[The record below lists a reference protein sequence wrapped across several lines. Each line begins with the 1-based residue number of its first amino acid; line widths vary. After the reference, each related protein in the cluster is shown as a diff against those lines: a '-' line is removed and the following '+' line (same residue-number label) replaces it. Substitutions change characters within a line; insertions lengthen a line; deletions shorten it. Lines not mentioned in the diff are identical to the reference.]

1 MIDYYNKKLPNK
13 NGIKVAYDKR
23 SKAYYYDISCAL
35 DTETSNLIID
45 DEHKYSWIYIF
56 QIMIGDTF
64 ITCRTFDELADV
76 FTNIKITYGLN
87 QKNRIIIYVHN
98 LPFEF
103 QFMRTEFR
111 FSECLARKNRTVFK
125 CFFDDY
131 GIEFRDS
138 LILSG
143 MSLAKTAENM
153 VHHSTRKLVG
163 DLDYN
168 LIRLPC
174 TTITP
179 TELGYCYNDVK
190 IICDYIDEQREIYGD
205 ITKIPLTNTG
215 RVRRFVKE
223 KCFRKVINP
232 KTHKKHIPYKSLMD
246 RLTLDVVEYAYAKQA
261 FLGGYTHANA
271 RYSKKLL
278 SDVHSI
284 DFTSSYPT
292 VMLSEIYPMSNGT
305 YIKLNMDN

>member
-1 MIDYYNKKLPNK
+1 M
-13 NGIKVAYDKR
+13 
-23 SKAYYYDISCAL
+23 
-35 DTETSNLIID
+35 
-45 DEHKYSWIYIF
+45 
-56 QIMIGDTF
+56 
-64 ITCRTFDELADV
+64 
-76 FTNIKITYGLN
+76 
-87 QKNRIIIYVHN
+87 HN

-190 IICDYIDEQREIYGD
+190 IKCDYIDEQREINGD

-223 KCFRKVINP
+223 KCF
-232 KTHKKHIPYKSLMD
+232 
-246 RLTLDVVEYAYAKQA
+246 
-261 FLGGYTHANA
+261 
-271 RYSKKLL
+271 
-278 SDVHSI
+278 
-284 DFTSSYPT
+284 
-292 VMLSEIYPMSNGT
+292 
-305 YIKLNMDN
+305 